1 MEVST
6 ERRGDVLIAAVSGRI
21 DPKSASALQ
30 TAITGTLQGGDRA
43 VVLDFE
49 QLAYIGNVGLRALR
63 ITARILRDHDVS
75 LAICAPQGVVA
86 AVFAGSGADRLIAV
100 HPTRAVALEALAG

>member
-1 MEVST
+1 MDVST

-21 DPKSASALQ
+21 DPRSASALQ
-30 TAITGTLQGGDRA
+30 TAITAALQGGDRA

-63 ITARILRDHDVS
+63 ITARILRDRDVS

-100 HPTRAVALEALAG
+100 HATRDAALEALAG